1 MMNLSV
7 KFWAKGLNLG
17 RNFEKIKKFAFLLN
31 FLNFLRS
38 NPLKASL
45 EFIILDYNAC
55 GKSMPNAHFYQQKP
69 LRKAISKHKTIL
81 ESFYGEAK

>member
-38 NPLKASL
+38 NSLKALL
-45 EFIILDYNAC
+45 EFIILGYNAC
-55 GKSMPNAHFYQQKP
+55 VIYKKRRTNAKQTGFF
-69 LRKAISKHKTIL
+69 SKF
-81 ESFYGEAK
+81 S

>member
-1 MMNLSV
+1 MNLSV

-38 NPLKASL
+38 NSLKALL
-45 EFIILDYNAC
+45 EFIILGYNAC
-55 GKSMPNAHFYQQKP
+55 VIYKKRRTNAKQTGFF
-69 LRKAISKHKTIL
+69 SKF
-81 ESFYGEAK
+81 S